1 MFPTTLKFESLGNLE
16 FDLPSCLIKVEL
28 SETKIFY
35 ASKTLKQLLTLLTK
49 SLNIVFCFLNRQ
61 ISLWRCVDMPT
72 PSCVSVYFVLLSNSS
87 LTLSLFL
94 YGTLGALVLN

>member
-35 ASKTLKQLLTLLTK
+35 ASKTLKQLLTLLAK
-49 SLNIVFCFLNRQ
+49 SLNIVYGDVLIRPRHLVCLLIFYVRQ
-61 ISLWRCVDMPT
+61 T
-72 PSCVSVYFVLLSNSS
+72 PVSHFHSYCMEL
-87 LTLSLFL
+87 
-94 YGTLGALVLN
+94 